1 MMRGLLARLVRDN
14 RGATIVEFA
23 LITPA
28 LLITL
33 MGLFDLAY
41 NMYTAQQLQGA
52 IQNAA
57 RQSTLEGAST
67 NVSNI
72 DAIVTRSVHAVA
84 GNAVLT
90 FDRTAYASFS
100 SVARPEDY
108 TDVNSDG
115 TCNDGEPFED
125 ANGNGVWDADS
136 GSSGF
141 GGARDAVLYTV
152 TVVYPRAFPI
162 AKLIPGQTDTF
173 TLTAT
178 TVLRNQPY
186 GLQNTASTATGN
198 CT

>member
-1 MMRGLLARLVRDN
+1 MMRGLLTRLARDE

-72 DAIVTRSVHAVA
+72 DAIVTRAVHAVA
-84 GNAVLT
+84 GNATLT
-90 FDRTAYASFS
+90 FDRTAYASFA

-108 TDVNSDG
+108 TDVNNDG

-162 AKLIPGQTDTF
+162 AKLIPGQTDNF

>member
-1 MMRGLLARLVRDN
+1 MRGLLTRLARDE

-72 DAIVTRSVHAVA
+72 DAIVTRAVHAVA
-84 GNAVLT
+84 GNATLT
-90 FDRTAYASFS
+90 FDRTAYASFA

-108 TDVNSDG
+108 TDVNNDG

-125 ANGNGVWDADS
+125 ANDNGVWDADS

-162 AKLIPGQTDTF
+162 AKLIPGQTDNF

>member
-1 MMRGLLARLVRDN
+1 MRGLLTRLARDE

-72 DAIVTRSVHAVA
+72 DAIVTRAVHAVA
-84 GNAVLT
+84 GNATLT
-90 FDRTAYASFS
+90 FERKAYASFA

-108 TDVNSDG
+108 TDVNNDG

-125 ANGNGVWDADS
+125 ANDNGVWDADS

-162 AKLIPGQTDTF
+162 AKLIPGQTDNF

>member
-1 MMRGLLARLVRDN
+1 MRGLLTRLARDE

-72 DAIVTRSVHAVA
+72 DGILTRAVHAVA
-84 GNAVLT
+84 GNATLT
-90 FDRTAYASFS
+90 FDRTAYASFA

-108 TDVNSDG
+108 TDVNNDG

-125 ANGNGVWDADS
+125 ANENGVWDADS

-162 AKLIPGQTDTF
+162 AKLIPGQTDNF

>member
-1 MMRGLLARLVRDN
+1 MRGLLTRLARDE

-72 DAIVTRSVHAVA
+72 DAIVTRAVHAVA
-84 GNAVLT
+84 GNATLT
-90 FDRTAYASFS
+90 FDRTAYASFA

-108 TDVNSDG
+108 TDVNNDG

-125 ANGNGVWDADS
+125 ANENGVWDADS

-162 AKLIPGQTDTF
+162 AKLIPGQTDNF